1 MKYTHQQVTTIIPF
15 PIIKRRNKSFS
26 RCFENGA
33 KWTCKVIF
41 FFFEAIW
48 FLIEIL
54 YILAHVHHIY
64 KGNIWLIDLYILRVN
79 LVPLSSWGAFD
90 LRKITRI
97 FLSIFLHFLFWPK
110 FSLSMQGVKS
120 LVLFHII
127 YHSSLHIYPNLVI
140 VDALRLIRL
149 N

>member
-15 PIIKRRNKSFS
+15 PIIKRHNKSFS

-97 FLSIFLHFLFWPK
+97 FLSIFFTFFVLAEIFPFNAGCQIFGIIPYHLSFKRKVLWKLFCNEK
-110 FSLSMQGVKS
+110 FSL
-120 LVLFHII
+120 
-127 YHSSLHIYPNLVI
+127 P
-140 VDALRLIRL
+140 
-149 N
+149 